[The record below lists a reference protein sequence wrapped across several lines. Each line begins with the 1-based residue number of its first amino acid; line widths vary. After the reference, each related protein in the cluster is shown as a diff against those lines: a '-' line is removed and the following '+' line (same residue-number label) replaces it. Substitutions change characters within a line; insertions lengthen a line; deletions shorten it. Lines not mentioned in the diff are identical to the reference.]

1 MESDNGAKM
10 ETAVGKANL
19 DWFVPSAQTLNEF

>member
-19 DWFVPSAQTLNEF
+19 DWFVPSAFSYKL